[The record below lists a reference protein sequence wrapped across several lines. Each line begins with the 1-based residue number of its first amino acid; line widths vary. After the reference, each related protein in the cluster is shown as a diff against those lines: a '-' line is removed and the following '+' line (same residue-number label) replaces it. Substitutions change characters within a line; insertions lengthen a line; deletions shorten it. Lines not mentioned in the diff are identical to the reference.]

1 VTTNVLPSRP
11 ARARF
16 IAPVAALRLL
26 WIEIKRN
33 AMPWVLPLL
42 AAAYYFDTFRIAD
55 GLPPLWTVRAS
66 VISHDMLFDFS
77 VFAAGVCAWVGSREH
92 RRKAT
97 DLLGTTAWAAWA
109 RQGVTFAGTLCWLL
123 LAFLAGVA
131 VLYVQ
136 TAFQATWGG
145 PPLWPAIVGLVGVVT
160 VSVIGFTAGT
170 LFPGR
175 FTAPLVAMVV
185 LVPDLVG
192 FRAAYNLTGLVGPY
206 ETHGLLSPAAT
217 PPAVDAGV
225 FYHVLPDVSI
235 VQVMFMGGIT
245 VALFGV
251 LGVRIGGGRPTRVV
265 AGFLAAC
272 GVAASCTAFVL
283 TGTAKLTT
291 IGWEIPALHS
301 ASSGKPVPYTPDCTS
316 ASGFRVCVHP
326 AFSGELSQVATALVP
341 VGTEIA
347 GLPGAPV
354 GATQVASA
362 PVFTTPS
369 SGSDAAFDATF
380 GGSTIAGSPPVFEYN
395 AEQVGDLVGAFGGS
409 GPVYGA
415 FSGSGPAFGGSGS
428 LAGWRAGFQQ
438 GLLDSFVAGP
448 ARTVTAALQGGPASL
463 DPAQQA
469 VMNGLMLA
477 VGTQPPPPLLEAL
490 PNGPPPPSQTPP
502 DISAA
507 ASRFASLP
515 ESARHAWLLTH
526 LAALRAGRV
535 TLAEIP

>member
-1 VTTNVLPSRP
+1 VTTNVFPSRP

-16 IAPVAALRLL
+16 IAPGAALGLL

-33 AMPWVLPLL
+33 AVPWVLPLL
-42 AAAYYFDTFRIAD
+42 AAAYYFDTFRTAD
-55 GLPPLWTVRAS
+55 GLPAVWTVRAS
-66 VISHDMLFDFS
+66 VIGRDMLFDFS
-77 VFAAGVCAWVGSREH
+77 VFAAGLCAWVGSRER

-97 DLLGTTAWAAWA
+97 DLLETTAWAAWA

-145 PPLWPAIVGLVGVVT
+145 PPLWPVFVGVVGVVT
-160 VSVIGFTAGT
+160 VSVIGFTTGT

-175 FTAPLVAMVV
+175 FTAPLVAMAV

-192 FRAAYNLTGLVGPY
+192 FRAAYNLTGLAGPY

-251 LGVRIGGGRPTRVV
+251 LGVRVGVRLTRVV
-265 AGFLAAC
+265 AGFLVAC

-283 TGTAKLTT
+283 TGTAKLTA

-301 ASSGKPVPYTPDCTS
+301 ASSDKPVSYTPDCTY

-326 AFSGELSQVATALVP
+326 AFSGELSQVATALGP
-341 VGTEIA
+341 VGAEIA

-354 GATQVASA
+354 GAAQVASA

-380 GGSTIAGSPPVFEYN
+380 YGSTIAGNPPVFEYN

-415 FSGSGPAFGGSGS
+415 FSGGGPAFGGGGS

-438 GLLDSFVAGP
+438 GLLDSFVTGR
-448 ARTVTAALQGGPASL
+448 ARTLTAALQGGPASL

-477 VGTQPPPPLLEAL
+477 VGTQPPPPLLQAP
-490 PNGPPPPSQTPP
+490 PNGSPPTETPS

-526 LAALRAGRV
+526 LAALRAGHV